1 VRGALEAERKA
12 ERDFVE
18 QVSAAEKAPKGWP
31 AALVLFHLGM
41 WRERLRNA
49 LVEVREGR
57 AFTHPSENVDEL
69 NDAELPQGI
78 GTPLAD
84 AAARADLL
92 LGELM
97 DLYERLGEQPF
108 QWYASTT
115 TTEAVLRNSY
125 THPRL
130 HLSEYWK
137 ENGSLDRGARLW
149 EDAQTELAAAGAP
162 PRFLALAQ
170 YNLACIRALQGK
182 TDAALQLLAEALPVS
197 EVLRAAAPKDAD
209 LESLRDDPRFQDLVR
224 S

>member
-1 VRGALEAERKA
+1 M
-12 ERDFVE
+12 
-18 QVSAAEKAPKGWP
+18 
-31 AALVLFHLGM
+31 FHLGM

-49 LVEVREGR
+49 WVGVSEGR
-57 AFTHPSENVDEL
+57 GFTHPSEDVDEL
-69 NDAELPQGI
+69 TDAELPHGI

-97 DLYERLGEQPF
+97 DLYEKLGEQPF
-108 QWYASTT
+108 QWYAATT

-137 ENGSLDRGARLW
+137 ENGSLDRAARLW
-149 EDAQTELAAAGAP
+149 EDALTELPAAGAP

-170 YNLACIRALQGK
+170 YNLACIRARQRES
-182 TDAALQLLAEALPVS
+182 DAAVQLLAAALPVS
-197 EVLRAAAPKDAD
+197 DVLRAAAPKDAD
-209 LESLRDDPRFQDLVR
+209 LESLYDDPRFRDLVK

>member
-1 VRGALEAERKA
+1 MSK
-12 ERDFVE
+12 
-18 QVSAAEKAPKGWP
+18 AEKAPRGWP
-31 AALVLFHLGM
+31 AALVLFHFGM

-57 AFTHPSENVDEL
+57 EFTHPSENVDEL

-97 DLYERLGEQPF
+97 ELYETLGERPF
-108 QWYASTT
+108 HWYAGTT

-137 ENGSLDRGARLW
+137 ENGSLDRSARLW
-149 EDAQTELAAAGAP
+149 EGALTELPAAGAP
-162 PRFLALAQ
+162 PRFLANAQ
-170 YNLACIRALQGK
+170 YNLACIRALQGES
-182 TDAALQLLAEALPVS
+182 DVALQLLAEALPVS
-197 EVLRAAAPKDAD
+197 DVLRDAAPKDAD
-209 LESLRDDPRFQDLVR
+209 FESLHDDPRFQDLFK

>member
-1 VRGALEAERKA
+1 MAERN
-12 ERDFVE
+12 FVE
-18 QVSAAEKAPKGWP
+18 QVSNEEKAPKGWP
-31 AALVLFHLGM
+31 AALVLFHFGM

-49 LVEVREGR
+49 LIEVRQGR
-57 AFTHPSENVDEL
+57 DFTHPSENIDEL

-97 DLYERLGEQPF
+97 DLYDSLGEQPLH
-108 QWYASTT
+108 WYSAST

-137 ENGSLDRGARLW
+137 ENGSLERSARLW
-149 EDAQTELAAAGAP
+149 EGALTELPAAGAP
-162 PRFLALAQ
+162 RRLLANAQ
-170 YNLACIRALQGK
+170 YNLACIRALQGES
-182 TDAALQLLAEALPVS
+182 DAALQLLAEALPVS
-197 EVLRAAAPKDAD
+197 DVLRAAAPKDAD
-209 LESLRDDPRFQDLVR
+209 FESLYDDPRFGDLVK

>member
-1 VRGALEAERKA
+1 MSK
-12 ERDFVE
+12 
-18 QVSAAEKAPKGWP
+18 AEKAPKGWP
-31 AALVLFHLGM
+31 AALVLFHFGM

-49 LVEVREGR
+49 LTDVREGR
-57 AFTHPSENVDEL
+57 EFTHPSENVDEL

-97 DLYERLGEQPF
+97 ELYEMLGERPF
-108 QWYASTT
+108 HWYAGTT
-115 TTEAVLRNSY
+115 TTDALLRNSY

-137 ENGSLDRGARLW
+137 ENGALDRAARLW
-149 EDAQTELAAAGAP
+149 EGALTELPAAGAP
-162 PRFLALAQ
+162 SRFLANAQ
-170 YNLACIRALQGK
+170 YNLACIRALQGES
-182 TDAALQLLAEALPVS
+182 DAALQLLAEALPVS
-197 EVLRAAAPKDAD
+197 DVLRAAAPEDAD
-209 LESLRDDPRFQDLVR
+209 FASLHVDPRFQDLVK

>member
-1 VRGALEAERKA
+1 
-12 ERDFVE
+12 
-18 QVSAAEKAPKGWP
+18 
-31 AALVLFHLGM
+31 M

-49 LVEVREGR
+49 LTEVSEGR
-57 AFTHPSENVDEL
+57 SFTHPSENVDEL
-69 NDAELPQGI
+69 NDAELPEGI

-97 DLYERLGEQPF
+97 DLYESLGERPLG
-108 QWYASTT
+108 WYSATT

-137 ENGSLDRGARLW
+137 ENGFLDRSARLW
-149 EDAQTELAAAGAP
+149 EAAQTELTAAAAP
-162 PRFLALAQ
+162 PRFVANVN
-170 YNLACIRALQGK
+170 YNLACIRALQGES
-182 TDAALQLLAEALPVS
+182 DAAVGLLAEALPVS
-197 EVLRAAAPKDAD
+197 DVLRAAAPQDAD
-209 LESLRDDPRFQDLVR
+209 LESIYGDPRFQDLVK